1 MRNVLKLTLLAV
13 LLIGC
18 NAASA
23 QLRFGFINRS
33 ELILAMPER
42 AEAEKKMQAFSTE
55 LSTQLEAIQVEFN
68 NKFQEYQKTMSTL
81 SESIRQLKEK
91 ELQDLQNRFE
101 EFQQKA
107 QQDMQQMQQQLMTP
121 VFDRASEAVKKVSK
135 AAGLLVVYDISSGA
149 FAFHNEAMMTDI
161 LPLVKKELGIKET
174 AAAATPAKK

>member
-101 EFQQKA
+101 EFQAQARQDLQK
-107 QQDMQQMQQQLMTP
+107 MEGELMEP
-121 VFDRASEAVKKVSK
+121 IVKKADEAVARVSK
-135 AAGLLVVYDISSGA
+135 ANGLTAVFDKSTGA
-149 FAFHNEAMMTDI
+149 MAYIDETTLLNL
-161 LPLVKKELGIKET
+161 LPMVKKELGI
-174 AAAATPAKK
+174 AL